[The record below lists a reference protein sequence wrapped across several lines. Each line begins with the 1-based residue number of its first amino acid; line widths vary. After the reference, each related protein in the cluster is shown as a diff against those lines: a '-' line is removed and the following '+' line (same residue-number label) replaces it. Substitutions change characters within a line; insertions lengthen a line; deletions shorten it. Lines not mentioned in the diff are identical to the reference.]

1 MASLTQVCKDLSI
14 GKPRL
19 YALLDRLNIEP
30 EKVGNRRILDDD
42 QVQRIQAVIREQTD
56 RKPTE
61 TVQDRPQTDH
71 EPSAKTSTDSN
82 TNDLVLTL
90 RDQISHLKELLGNE
104 QSERQQER
112 QERSNYQL
120 MILQLQKDLQGV
132 RAENAQLQLEHQTS
146 FQAAEPPKD
155 FEDIEEGIQQ
165 VDPAI
170 ATAGARSSRMG
181 WFALTIAMIT
191 ALGWFV
197 LQQAPDVQIKLSE
210 LVQ

>member
-30 EKVGNRRILDDD
+30 EKVGNRRILDDE
-42 QVQRIQAVIREQTD
+42 QVQRIQAVVKEQTD

-71 EPSAKTSTDSN
+71 EPFAETDSN
-82 TNDLVLTL
+82 SSTNDLVLTL

-132 RAENAQLQLEHQTS
+132 RAENAQLQLDHQPPLQT
-146 FQAAEPPKD
+146 AEPPKD
-155 FEDIEEGIQQ
+155 LGDIEEEIQQ
-165 VDPAI
+165 VDPVI
-170 ATAGARSSRMG
+170 ATAEARSSRVG
-181 WFALTIAMIT
+181 WIAISVCAIS
-191 ALGWFV
+191 ALGWVISQLPSVGEDFGRW
-197 LQQAPDVQIKLSE
+197 
-210 LVQ
+210 